1 MRQRRERSRSR
12 AQQSS
17 VSGIFTR
24 VTRKVGS
31 GYGVGPYGSKRRTT
45 IADVSQAGEVSDLV
59 VRDQAAWRRWLKRH
73 HAQPGGIWLVL
84 AKKGTTKPTSL
95 SYDQALEEALCH
107 GWIDGQT
114 RRRDEA
120 TYRQRFTPRRRRSA
134 WSKRNTEKAE
144 RLLAEGRMHPA
155 GIAEMER
162 AKEDGRWEAAYAG
175 SGEIEV
181 PPELAAALA
190 AEPKAQ
196 AMFDAL
202 SRQNRYA
209 ILYRLASAKRADTR
223 ARRVEQFV
231 AMLARGETIYPQKRV
246 S

>member
-1 MRQRRERSRSR
+1 
-12 AQQSS
+12 
-17 VSGIFTR
+17 
-24 VTRKVGS
+24 
-31 GYGVGPYGSKRRTT
+31 
-45 IADVSQAGEVSDLV
+45 VSQAGEVSDLV

-73 HAQPGGIWLVL
+73 HAGPDGVWLVL

-120 TYRQRFTPRRRRSA
+120 TYRQRFTPRRRRSV

-144 RLLAEGRMHPA
+144 RLRAEGRMHPA

-162 AKEDGRWEAAYAG
+162 AKEDGRWQAAYGG
-175 SGEIEV
+175 SAEIEV
-181 PPELAAALA
+181 PPELVAALA
-190 AEPKAQ
+190 AEPRAR
-196 AMFDAL
+196 AMFDTL

-209 ILYRLASAKRADTR
+209 ILYRLATARRADTR

-231 AMLARGETIYPQKRV
+231 AMLARGETIYPEKKR
-246 S
+246 